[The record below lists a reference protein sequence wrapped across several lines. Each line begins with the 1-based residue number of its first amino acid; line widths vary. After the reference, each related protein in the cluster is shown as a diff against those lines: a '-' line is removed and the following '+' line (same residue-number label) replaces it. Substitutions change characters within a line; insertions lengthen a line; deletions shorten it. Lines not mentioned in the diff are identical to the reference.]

1 LLHSRGANFAI
12 YYLYGD
18 NRTITLCDHIGV
30 PVRVKGEIFQS
41 KLGNKENADDA
52 ARALC
57 HRSRGAT
64 TQWRLRAE

>member
-1 LLHSRGANFAI
+1 
-12 YYLYGD
+12 
-18 NRTITLCDHIGV
+18 
-30 PVRVKGEIFQS
+30 VKGEIFQS

-64 TQWRLRAE
+64 TQPIYCESVEELR